1 MRYFVKLH
9 CKYYL
14 TNIHQKKVLKGLLV
28 IEDTLAKLH
37 QTMKKKLFFSNEIHS
52 HVSNLE

>member
-14 TNIHQKKVLKGLLV
+14 TNIHQKKILKGLLV

-52 HVSNLE
+52 YVSNLE